1 MHACGANSSCASWQ
15 YTAGKCTLNTDL
27 PESAHATGSH
37 CGVKSA
43 GWSTTGDRA
52 LTYVQRPDGVGPN
65 PSVGDFTLSG
75 SASSTEQMISVHT
88 GDDLAKIYSDWKTGV
103 PDRLPAGQPQT
114 QLASHGALSVN
125 IVVPPRS
132 TGTAS
137 AIFAWYFEDR
147 NYRSHGV
154 NNIYGNYYQHLFK
167 DSAAAAAA
175 LASEAALES
184 VAADINA
191 HHRAVAHPDNPTP
204 VWLKDMLVNQFS
216 HFHMIMRFKDGRI
229 REYEAWSCDDV
240 DSVHNDYQRHLPYI
254 WMVPEFERQKLTAWG
269 TWAMMKDGHVAEC
282 LGSFGHGPMD
292 VPTGRVMG
300 DTTSL
305 FVLELYELWRHTGDE
320 AFVKP
325 LYPSVQR
332 AVAWMI
338 ANSAQGDYNLPQRLQ
353 TTYDHFGF
361 DRQRAVVYNAH
372 IYLAAM
378 QAASALAEH
387 FDDATTL
394 AAVANATAHTK
405 VALMDP
411 VKLWNS
417 TSNFFRATD
426 AAGANQIFTDSLYG
440 QMLSHHHFG
449 NFTLPDGILASHLRY
464 EWARN
469 EDTYGMRVLNDP
481 IQEDSVWMCGNFDI
495 IFGPFIAHAQLQPT
509 PHCPCTVVSLLSML
523 IGS

>member
-1 MHACGANSSCASWQ
+1 M
-15 YTAGKCTLNTDL
+15 
-27 PESAHATGSH
+27 
-37 CGVKSA
+37 
-43 GWSTTGDRA
+43 
-52 LTYVQRPDGVGPN
+52 PD
-65 PSVGDFTLSG
+65 S
-75 SASSTEQMISVHT
+75 
-88 GDDLAKIYSDWKTGV
+88 
-103 PDRLPAGQPQT
+103 RLQ
-114 QLASHGALSVN
+114 
-125 IVVPPRS
+125 
-132 TGTAS
+132 
-137 AIFAWYFEDR
+137 
-147 NYRSHGV
+147 
-154 NNIYGNYYQHLFK
+154 
-167 DSAAAAAA
+167 
-175 LASEAALES
+175 
-184 VAADINA
+184 
-191 HHRAVAHPDNPTP
+191 AVAHPDNPTP

-216 HFHMIMRFKDGRI
+216 HFHMIMRYKDGRI

-282 LGSFGHGPMD
+282 LGGFGHGPMD

-378 QAASALAEH
+378 QAAAALAEH
-387 FDDATTL
+387 FNDVATL

-405 VALMDP
+405 MALVDP
-411 VKLWNS
+411 AKLWNS
-417 TSNFFRATD
+417 TSSFFRATD
-426 AAGANQIFTDSLYG
+426 AAGGNQIFTDSLYG

-449 NFTLPDGILASHLRY
+449 NFTLPDGYLTAHLKY

-469 EDTYGMRVLNDP
+469 EDSYGMRVLNDP
-481 IQEDSVWMCGNFDI
+481 IQEDSVWMNGPPTWAYLQIALGNGTAPTDAAFEPLKRMSENFRTRLGDQWNLRALTQTDTNSVDWQRGAPREQGHYGFMMTMLYMYPLLTGQTENMPAGQLALAPVYRPPYTMPVMLSGCEASI
-495 IFGPFIAHAQLQPT
+495 TLTDTGNATLTVAFGALNLAAKGLRLHGNAYPNA
-509 PHCPCTVVSLLSML
+509 VSLTAGQSV
-523 IGS
+523 SWHVPV